1 MMTYKE
7 IREKLQNK
15 KVGIA
20 GVGGLGSNCAV
31 SLVRVGVRRLVLAD
45 FDIVDE
51 SNLNRQFYFY
61 DQIGMKKVKAL
72 ADNLYRINPYLELTI
87 FDKKLTPV
95 ELLANYSDCDVMI
108 EAFDDSREKQML
120 IETMQDKFPNMP
132 LIVGSGM
139 AGWGESNDIKITKY
153 DNIYICGDSISEV
166 SEELPPLGPR
176 VGIVANMQAN
186 QAIELLLGKMNEYG
200 DNFK

>member
-120 IETMQDKFPNMP
+120 IETMQGKFPNMP